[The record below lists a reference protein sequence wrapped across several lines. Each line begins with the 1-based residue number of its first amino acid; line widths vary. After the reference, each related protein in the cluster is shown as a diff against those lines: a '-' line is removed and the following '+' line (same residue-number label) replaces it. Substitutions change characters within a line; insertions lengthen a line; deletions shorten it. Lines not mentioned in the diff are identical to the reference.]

1 MEIESIIR
9 LLTNSGFKVLGTDAA
24 QQYLYLEDPSCI
36 IRSFETFIEYAWVFI
51 YLITAILLFGWGISK
66 IRGANTDVATNIRNL
81 VIIFGT
87 LGIAGPIVNAIY
99 GGDLIGRGCAQIQ
112 VSLREVQT
120 ILDARN
126 KQLSPNESLFEGIDI
141 YDSGIDFGDDSLDDI
156 ESVELPDIKYITN
169 EETGE
174 IEPVYNDPAT
184 VERISY
190 TPTDEDNA
198 RFPDL
203 VPPATTRPDLIP
215 PASPITPPNVGN
227 LTATSGP
234 NNSVIYTYPDGTKYQ
249 HSGGTRAWRNTN
261 PGNIRSGYG
270 AIGSAGGFAIY
281 ASESDGMQAI
291 KTLLRSS
298 SYNNLTIMNAIK
310 RYAPAADR
318 NDPVRYANT
327 ISRTTGLDVNRT
339 IRSLN
344 DTELQSVANV
354 IRQVEGWRVG
364 TRTKL

>member
-9 LLTNSGFKVLGTDAA
+9 LLTNSGFKVLGTDSA

-36 IRSFETFIEYAWVFI
+36 IRSFETFIEYAWIFI

-112 VSLREVQT
+112 VSLADVQKT
-120 ILDARN
+120 LNARN
-126 KQLSPNESLFEGIDI
+126 EHLSPDESLFEGIDI
-141 YDSGIDFGDDSLDDI
+141 YDSGVDFGDMSLDDI
-156 ESVELPDIKYITN
+156 ESVEVPEIEYINN

-174 IEPVYNDPAT
+174 IEPIYNEHPETQPEPILDRNP
-184 VERISY
+184 
-190 TPTDEDNA
+190 EDVLPENDTEQIPV
-198 RFPDL
+198 PDI
-203 VPPATTRPDLIP
+203 VPPVSA
-215 PASPITPPNVGN
+215 PNKN

-234 NNSVIYTYPDGTKYQ
+234 NNSVIYIYPNGTRYQ

-261 PGNIRSGYG
+261 PGNIRGGYG
-270 AIGSAGGFAIY
+270 AIGSAGGFAVY

-291 KTLLRSS
+291 KTLLRSP
-298 SYNNLTIMNAIK
+298 SYNNLTIINAIK

-327 ISRTTGLDVNRT
+327 ISRQTGLNVNRT
-339 IRSLN
+339 ISSLS

-354 IRQVEGWRVG
+354 IRRVEGWRVG
-364 TRTKL
+364 TRTML

>member
-9 LLTNSGFKVLGTDAA
+9 LLTNSGFKVLGTDSA

-36 IRSFETFIEYAWVFI
+36 IRSFETFIEYAWAFI
-51 YLITAILLFGWGISK
+51 YLITAILIFGWGISK
-66 IRGANTDVATNIRNL
+66 IRGANTDVMTNIRNL

-87 LGIAGPIVNAIY
+87 LAIIGPIVNAIY

-112 VSLREVQT
+112 VSLNDVQT

-126 KQLSPNESLFEGIDI
+126 EHLSPDESLFEGIDI

-156 ESVELPDIKYITN
+156 ESVEIPDIEYIKN
-169 EETGE
+169 EETGA
-174 IEPVYNDPAT
+174 IEPVYNDDQPQRK
-184 VERISY
+184 ERISY
-190 TPTDEDNA
+190 TPTDEDRE
-198 RFPDL
+198 RF
-203 VPPATTRPDLIP
+203 PDLIP
-215 PASPITPPNVGN
+215 PQSPETIPVHSNA
-227 LTATSGP
+227 TAASGP

-261 PGNIRSGYG
+261 PGNIRGGYG
-270 AIGSAGGFAIY
+270 AIGSAGGFAVY

-291 KTLLRSS
+291 KSLLRSP
-298 SYNNLTIMNAIK
+298 SYNNLTIINAIK
-310 RYAPAADR
+310 RYAPEADK
-318 NDPVRYANT
+318 NKPVQYANT
-327 ISRTTGLDVNRT
+327 ISRQTGLDINRT
-339 IRSLN
+339 ISSLN